1 MSASTWAA
9 GSIPSQS
16 GTFALVTG
24 ANTGIGFHTALELAR
39 AGAAVLLAG
48 RSTSSLA
55 EAAAAIAGEVPAAE
69 LTTLQLDLADLASVA
84 AAAEQVL
91 SLGRPLD
98 LLINNA
104 GVMAVPE
111 RRTTKDGF
119 ELTFGTNHLG
129 HFALTG
135 RLLPALL
142 RSDAS
147 RVVTVSAR
155 VARSRGT
162 TFDDVASERK
172 YTPMGAYTKS
182 KLANVVF
189 TQELVRR
196 AHGTGLTAVAVHPGA
211 AMTGIQRH
219 VPRVIKAIVSGVI
232 EPLIMQTPTQ
242 AAMPSLFAATHPAVP
257 AGAFVAPTGRMEGR
271 GAPGIVPLPP
281 AAADPATAK
290 DLWELSERLTH
301 VSYAFR

>member
-1 MSASTWAA
+1 MSTSTWTTAD
-9 GSIPSQS
+9 IPSQR
-16 GTFALVTG
+16 GKLALVTG
-24 ANTGIGFHTALELAR
+24 ANSGIGYQTALELAR
-39 AGAAVLLAG
+39 AGAAVILAG
-48 RSTSSLA
+48 RSASSIA
-55 EAAAAIAGEVPAAE
+55 DAASAVAREVPSAE
-69 LTTLQLDLADLASVA
+69 LIPLQLDLADLTSVSDA
-84 AAAEQVL
+84 AGKVL
-91 SLGRPLD
+91 SHGRPLD

-135 RLLPALL
+135 HLLPALL
-142 RSDAS
+142 GADAS

-196 AHGTGLTAVAVHPGA
+196 AGGTSLSAVAVHPGA

-219 VPRVIKAIVSGVI
+219 VPRVVKAIVSGVI
-232 EPLIMQTPTQ
+232 QPLMMQAPDQ
-242 AAMPSLFAATHPAVP
+242 AALPSLFAATDPAVS
-257 AGAFVAPTGRMEGR
+257 AGDFVAPTGPMEGR
-271 GAPGIVPLPP
+271 GTPGIVALPP
-281 AAADPATAK
+281 AAADRATAK

-301 VSYAFR
+301 VTYTFQ